1 VVVDRLAI
9 VMSEEQ
15 YDYDV
20 ALSFAGEDRA
30 YVRQVADALHGLG
43 VRVFYDR
50 YESAELWGKDLYTH
64 LDEIY
69 RKRSRYCVMFISRH
83 YAERVWT
90 GHERASVQARAL
102 ESAQEYLL
110 PARFDDTEI
119 PGLRPTTG
127 CIDLTETEPEEL
139 ASLVV
144 EKLGLI
150 PDLEDMLSVLRDW
163 LHKYV
168 ITVDGLSVSFKSDE
182 ENYEGS
188 FSLRLLLEM
197 YREGELEHLFL
208 QPAIVPH

>member
-1 VVVDRLAI
+1 VA
-9 VMSEEQ
+9 EES

-20 ALSFAGEDRA
+20 ALSFAGEDRP
-30 YVRQVADALHGLG
+30 YVKEVADALHAMG

-50 YESAELWGKDLYTH
+50 YETAELWGKDLYTH

-69 RKRSRYCVMFISRH
+69 RKRSRYCVMFISHH
-83 YAERVWT
+83 YGERVWT

-102 ESAQEYLL
+102 ESAQEYVL

-127 CIDLTETEPEEL
+127 YIDLRQLKPEEL

-144 EKLGLI
+144 QKLGLI
-150 PDLEDMLSVLRDW
+150 PDLEDMLKVLRDW
-163 LHKYV
+163 LHHYE
-168 ITVDGLSVSFKSDE
+168 ITVDGLSVVFRSAE
-182 ENYEGS
+182 EDYQGS

-197 YREGELEHLFL
+197 YREDELEHLFL
-208 QPAIVPH
+208 MPAIIPH